1 MYNFGSFLFVIS
13 LFKIL
18 YIRAFVLLSEGET
31 YAITANT
38 KRRSYYMR
46 NYENLVI
53 VKPTLTAEEIQ
64 ASVKAIE
71 EVITSNG
78 GEIIATSPMGMRK
91 LAYPIEKNERGFY
104 HVIYSSIAP
113 SAITEIERRFRINEE
128 LLRFVTIKYDT
139 NREIA
144 AFNGMVTKAKKAAEA
159 PAKVETPAV
168 EEAPTE
174 VQTEAPAVET
184 AAPAATEAAAE

>member
-1 MYNFGSFLFVIS
+1 
-13 LFKIL
+13 
-18 YIRAFVLLSEGET
+18 
-31 YAITANT
+31 
-38 KRRSYYMR
+38 MR

-78 GEIIATSPMGMRK
+78 GEIATTDSMGMRK
-91 LAYPIEKNERGFY
+91 LAYPIDKNERGYF
-104 HVIYSSIAP
+104 HVIYYTIAP

-139 NREIA
+139 NREII
-144 AFNGMVTKAKKAAEA
+144 AFNQLVAKAQKKNEV

-168 EEAPTE
+168 ETPVVEEKATE
-174 VQTEAPAVET
+174 EVKAEEAPATETPAVE
-184 AAPAATEAAAE
+184 AEAPAAE